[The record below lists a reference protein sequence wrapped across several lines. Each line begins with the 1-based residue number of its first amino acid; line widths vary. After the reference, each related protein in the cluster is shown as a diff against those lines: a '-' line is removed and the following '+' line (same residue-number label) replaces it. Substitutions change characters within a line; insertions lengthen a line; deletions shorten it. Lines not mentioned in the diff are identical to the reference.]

1 MHVVNT
7 LEDARA
13 VLQRALAAPEQQ
25 LQPCAPLSLCSPP
38 YAACHAGV
46 NYYRHL
52 VDALAAE
59 FPELP
64 FTFTLCC
71 GDDAAIA
78 YDARRLGFTHTACTS
93 PLDPAYDAAKP

>member
-7 LEDARA
+7 LEEGRA
-13 VLQRALAAPEQQ
+13 VLGKGIAQ
-25 LQPCAPLSLCSPP
+25 LISPP

-59 FPELP
+59 FPDVDFE
-64 FTFTLCC
+64 FTLDC
-71 GDDAAIA
+71 GDDPAIA
-78 YDARRLGFTHTACTS
+78 YEARCMGFTSVQCSS
-93 PLDPAYDAAKP
+93 PLDPSQNAAKACS